1 MVVDWEKM
9 PDKMKVPEVRP
20 YYEKLREKGLS
31 LFLKRV
37 FDIIC
42 SLFLLVLLWP
52 LMLVLYILIKVD
64 SKGPGFYLQSRVT
77 KNNEEF
83 KIVKFRTMIPNA
95 EKIGTQVTVS
105 NDPRVTKIGHF
116 LRKFRLDELP
126 QLFNILVG
134 DMTFVGTRPEVRK
147 YVDAYTPEMLATLL
161 LPAGVTSLASIT
173 FKDEQELLD
182 MSSNVDKTYIE
193 DILPA
198 KMNYNL
204 SYLINYN
211 FHQDMKIIIK
221 TIRSV
226 FGRGVDQ
233 YL

>member
-204 SYLINYN
+204 SYLINYS

>member
-105 NDPRVTKIGHF
+105 NDPRVTKIGYF

-173 FKDEQELLD
+173 YKDEQVLLD
-182 MSSNVDKTYIE
+182 MSPNVDKTYIE
-193 DILPA
+193 EILPD
-198 KMNYNL
+198 KMRYNL
-204 SYLINYN
+204 EYIRKFSLKEDLEILLRTVTE
-211 FHQDMKIIIK
+211 IIK
-221 TIRSV
+221 
-226 FGRGVDQ
+226 Q
-233 YL
+233 